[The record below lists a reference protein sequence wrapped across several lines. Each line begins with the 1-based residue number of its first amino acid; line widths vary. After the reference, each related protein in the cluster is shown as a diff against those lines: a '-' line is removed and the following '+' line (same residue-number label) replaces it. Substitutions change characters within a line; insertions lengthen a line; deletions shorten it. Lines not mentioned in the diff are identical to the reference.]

1 MSRASHFVAFVLALV
16 ICLAGPMPASAQ
28 SGGSAPVM
36 EKACQKDWDLIEQ
49 MTRTCWDCF
58 FPFTIIG
65 IPIGGKTS
73 NLPDDRN
80 KSPICICPG
89 RTGYPS
95 FGFSLGWWQPDHTIE
110 MVRQPWC
117 MPSLGGFVLTD
128 DNKNTQ
134 GYPTPGRWSS
144 GPDVSEVEG
153 QGIPYYNFHWYKF
166 PIGYLLSWLSDYV
179 CSKKSSTA
187 IDIAF
192 MSELDPSWNNDA
204 LALWVS
210 PEAKIFS
217 QPWVVAACSA
227 DAVMSTVNKPLK
239 SLWYCAGSWGLVYP
253 LSGFSG
259 GKAGAPTHA
268 SLLGARGLAKMH
280 RFGIATRNYGTSS
293 ICANTRRFIL
303 EKQQYRLQ
311 SVFPLTEASGGRV
324 STSKGSSNHWI
335 GASTFRWGGEFTQV
349 PTQEDY
355 IYLQWSYSDC
365 CVTLW

>member
-36 EKACQKDWDLIEQ
+36 EKACQKDWELIEQ

-128 DNKNTQ
+128 DNKNNS
-134 GYPTPGRWSS
+134 GLPTPGRWG
-144 GPDVSEVEG
+144 GPQTYSNDSPGEF
-153 QGIPYYNFHWYKF
+153 YMNFHWYMF

-192 MSELDPSWNNDA
+192 MSELDPSWNNDS
-204 LALWVS
+204 LALWVG

-217 QPWVVAACSA
+217 QPWAVVACGA
-227 DAVMSTVNKPLK
+227 DAVMASVSRPMK
-239 SLWYCAGSWGLVYP
+239 SLYYCSGSWGLNYP
-253 LSGFSG
+253 MSGMVANETGLTVNS
-259 GKAGAPTHA
+259 
-268 SLLGARGLAKMH
+268 SLTAARGLSKMH

-303 EKQQYRLQ
+303 EKQQYRFQ
-311 SVFPLTEASGGRV
+311 MVFPLTEAGNGKMSRNKGG
-324 STSKGSSNHWI
+324 GNHWI
-335 GASTFRWGGEFTQV
+335 GATTFRWGG
-349 PTQEDY
+349 
-355 IYLQWSYSDC
+355 
-365 CVTLW
+365 